1 MPIGRLTN
9 DNWPDK
15 IAKIGSMESLLLDT
29 IWEKISAATIAVAD
43 GFDGLLATFHFLG
56 PAMLIFLLAVL
67 TVFITTSLKRIII
80 TKRYIRLEKEFKHW
94 YHLRQ
99 TALTC
104 EDREKGKALAKNI
117 DQAELN
123 RAYYDYF
130 FEGLLLGLARKIIP
144 IFLMFAYINE
154 YFQPKRLVER
164 FGQSYIFKFDAA
176 ANEPVVISAIFWYAL
191 SLLIV
196 YLVWFLVKKSHGRL
210 KKTDPL
216 TTKPAPEQT

>member
-1 MPIGRLTN
+1 M
-9 DNWPDK
+9 D
-15 IAKIGSMESLLLDT
+15 SLLDT
-29 IWEKISAATIAVAD
+29 IWEKIAVGAIAVAD
-43 GFDGLLATFHFLG
+43 GFDALLAPFHFLG
-56 PAMLIFLLAVL
+56 PAMMIFLLAVL
-67 TVFITTSLKRIII
+67 TVFITKSLNRIII

-176 ANEPVVISAIFWYAL
+176 GDGPVVISAIFWYAL

-196 YLVWFLVKKSHGRL
+196 YLVWSLIKKSHGRL

-216 TTKPAPEQT
+216 TTKPTSEQT

>member
-1 MPIGRLTN
+1 M
-9 DNWPDK
+9 D
-15 IAKIGSMESLLLDT
+15 SLLDT
-29 IWEKISAATIAVAD
+29 IWEKIAVGAIAVAD
-43 GFDGLLATFHFLG
+43 GFDALLAPFHFLG
-56 PAMLIFLLAVL
+56 PAMMIFLLAVL
-67 TVFITTSLKRIII
+67 TVFITKSLNRIII
-80 TKRYIRLEKEFKHW
+80 TKRYIRLEKDFKHW
-94 YHLRQ
+94 YNLRQ

-144 IFLMFAYINE
+144 IFFIFAYINE

-164 FGQSYIFKFDAA
+164 FGQSYIFKFGSSSG
-176 ANEPVVISAIFWYAL
+176 EPVMIGTVAWYIL

-196 YLVWFLVKKSHGRL
+196 YLVWSIIKKGYGRF
-210 KKTDPL
+210 KKADPL
-216 TTKPAPEQT
+216 TTKPASEQI

>member
-1 MPIGRLTN
+1 M
-9 DNWPDK
+9 D
-15 IAKIGSMESLLLDT
+15 SLLDT

-43 GFDGLLATFHFLG
+43 GFDALLAPFHFLG
-56 PAMLIFLLAVL
+56 PAMMIFLLAVL
-67 TVFITTSLKRIII
+67 TVFITKSLNRIII
-80 TKRYIRLEKEFKHW
+80 TKRYIRLEKDFKHW
-94 YHLRQ
+94 YNLRQ

-144 IFLMFAYINE
+144 IFFIFAYINE

-164 FGQSYIFKFDAA
+164 FGQSYIFKFGSSSG
-176 ANEPVVISAIFWYAL
+176 EPVVIGTVTKLAPPHSPSFFVVQNRP
-191 SLLIV
+191 V
-196 YLVWFLVKKSHGRL
+196 Y
-210 KKTDPL
+210 
-216 TTKPAPEQT
+216 

>member
-1 MPIGRLTN
+1 
-9 DNWPDK
+9 
-15 IAKIGSMESLLLDT
+15 MESPLLDT

-43 GFDGLLATFHFLG
+43 GFDALLATFDFLG

-67 TVFITTSLKRIII
+67 TVFVTNCLKRIII
-80 TKRYIRLEKEFKHW
+80 TRRYIRLEKEFKHW

-130 FEGLLLGLARKIIP
+130 FEGLLLGIVRKIIP

-154 YFQPKRLVER
+154 YFQPKQLVER
-164 FGQSYIFKFDAA
+164 FDQSYIFKFGSAGD
-176 ANEPVVISAIFWYAL
+176 EPVVISAIFWYAS
-191 SLLIV
+191 SLLIA
-196 YLVWFLVKKSHGRL
+196 YLVWFLIKKSHGRL

-216 TTKPAPEQT
+216 TTKPSPEQT

>member
-1 MPIGRLTN
+1 
-9 DNWPDK
+9 
-15 IAKIGSMESLLLDT
+15 MESPLLDT
-29 IWEKISAATIAVAD
+29 IWEKISTATIAVAD
-43 GFDGLLATFHFLG
+43 GFDALLATFDFLG
-56 PAMLIFLLAVL
+56 PAMLIFLLGVL
-67 TVFITTSLKRIII
+67 TVFVTNCLKKIII
-80 TKRYIRLEKEFKHW
+80 TRRYVRLEKNFKHW

-164 FGQSYIFKFDAA
+164 FGQSYIFKFGSAGD
-176 ANEPVVISAIFWYAL
+176 EPFVINAIFWYAI
-191 SLLIV
+191 SLLIA
-196 YLVWFLVKKSHGRL
+196 YLLWYLIKKSLGRL

-216 TTKPAPEQT
+216 TTKPASEQT

>member
-1 MPIGRLTN
+1 M
-9 DNWPDK
+9 D
-15 IAKIGSMESLLLDT
+15 SLLDT
-29 IWEKISAATIAVAD
+29 IWEKIAGGAIAVAD
-43 GFDGLLATFHFLG
+43 GFDALLAPFHFLG
-56 PAMLIFLLAVL
+56 PAMMIFLLAVL
-67 TVFITTSLKRIII
+67 TVFITKSLNRIII
-80 TKRYIRLEKEFKHW
+80 TKRYIRLEKDFKHW
-94 YHLRQ
+94 YNLRQ

-144 IFLMFAYINE
+144 IFFIFAYINE

-164 FGQSYIFKFDAA
+164 FGQSYIFKFSSSSG
-176 ANEPVVISAIFWYAL
+176 EPVLIGTVAWYIL

-196 YLVWFLVKKSHGRL
+196 YLVWFIIKKSYGRF
-210 KKTDPL
+210 KKADPL
-216 TTKPAPEQT
+216 TTKPASEQI

>member
-1 MPIGRLTN
+1 M
-9 DNWPDK
+9 
-15 IAKIGSMESLLLDT
+15 
-29 IWEKISAATIAVAD
+29 AD
-43 GFDGLLATFHFLG
+43 AFDGLLAPFHFLG
-56 PAMLIFLLAVL
+56 PAMMIFLLAVL
-67 TVFITTSLKRIII
+67 TVFITKGLNRIII
-80 TKRYIRLEKEFKHW
+80 TQRYIRLEKEFKHW

-164 FGQSYIFKFDAA
+164 FGQSYIFKFGSATD
-176 ANEPVVISAIFWYAL
+176 EPVVIGAIFWYVI
-191 SLLIV
+191 SLLMV
-196 YLVWFLVKKSHGRL
+196 YLVWSLIKKGHGRL
-210 KKTDPL
+210 KKSEPL
-216 TTKPAPEQT
+216 TAKPASEQT